1 LHAQCADGQP
11 AGADSAA
18 EGVRAIV
25 TDGILLEMDEGLS
38 KRSSERSMS
47 SASPKN
53 SWHISSIERTCVE
66 ARGAVVS
73 TRMQGSWRISSNQE
87 RTS

>member
-1 LHAQCADGQP
+1 VIALHAQCADGKP

-53 SWHISSIERTCVE
+53 MSIERTCVE

>member
-1 LHAQCADGQP
+1 MGSLP
-11 AGADSAA
+11 ALIARP
-18 EGVRAIV
+18 RAFAPSSPMAFFLRWMRV
-25 TDGILLEMDEGLS
+25 SVVLS

-53 SWHISSIERTCVE
+53 MSIERTCVE